1 MQHSLIAMPQNNVRA
16 RRDDPRVGYFS
27 QFIHDQTS

>member
-1 MQHSLIAMPQNNVRA
+1 MPQNNVRA